1 MSSPESP
8 STPAP
13 SAVSEEPSMW
23 LWAAMLVSLAALA
36 GSLYLTIGMG
46 LKACPLCLY
55 QRTFVMG
62 VVGVLAVGFFVRELP
77 PRTLS
82 LLALPLATAALAVVG
97 YHEYLEQTHA
107 LECPRGVLGYGTAPQ
122 QSLGALAL
130 LVILLLADQAGRR
143 SVIGLLAALILGG
156 LLAFSGI
163 QSAKPPIPDYRL
175 PVDEDMCRK
184 PQAPAAP

>member
-1 MSSPESP
+1 MSSPETS
-8 STPAP
+8 STPASIG
-13 SAVSEEPSMW
+13 SAEEPSVW

-36 GSLYLTIGMG
+36 GTLYLTIGMG

-82 LLALPLATAALAVVG
+82 LLALPLATAALVTAG
-97 YHEYLEQTHA
+97 YHEYLEQTGA
-107 LECPRGVLGYGTAPQ
+107 LECPRGILGYGTSPQ
-122 QSLGALAL
+122 QALGAQAL
-130 LVILLLADQAGRR
+130 LVVLLLADLVGRR
-143 SVIGLLAALILGG
+143 SLIGLLAALILGC
-156 LLAFSGI
+156 LLAFSAI
-163 QSAKPPIPDYRL
+163 QSARPAEPNYRL

-184 PQAPAAP
+184 PQAAS